1 MKPWPGS
8 TPGVMKGT
16 VQEASRSERR
26 DEETMRG
33 IGRWAVLATIV
44 ALSTN
49 AHAGDD
55 KDAREA
61 KERFVEGIARAR
73 AGDWEGARRS
83 FQQSVAVM
91 PTQTAVFNL
100 ALAEEKCA
108 RPLEALTHFKDYVH
122 RYTLSDDERAQAR
135 RHIGD
140 LTDKTGHIEIQA
152 PSGVI
157 LIVDG
162 TTNGGTTPLLEPIDV
177 LPGHHVIEAKLP
189 RGPKSL
195 TADVGAGQVVRIA
208 FAADGEEKPLLAT
221 GVATSAVATAST
233 APDAVQ
239 SPPETPPESSDT
251 GSNVSSGRVIVVAAL
266 GGTAVAAALLGLYFG
281 QQSNTDANKL
291 PALRVSN
298 PTCPGSD
305 GCQQLQDDAS
315 SAHSEHVTSDGLFVV
330 SAVLAAASTA
340 AWVFWPQRSG
350 ANAAP
355 VRIVPSI
362 GTAAVGAVAIGAF

>member
-1 MKPWPGS
+1 MTPWPDW
-8 TPGVMKGT
+8 TPGMMKGT
-16 VQEASRSERR
+16 VGEASRSARR

-33 IGRWAVLATIV
+33 VGRWAVLATIV

-83 FQQSVAVM
+83 FQQSVAVL

-108 RPLEALTHFKDYVH
+108 RPVEALTHFKDYVH

-157 LIVDG
+157 LTLDG
-162 TTNGGTTPLLEPIDV
+162 ATNGGTTPLLEPIDV
-177 LPGHHVIEAKLP
+177 LPGHHVVEAKLV
-189 RGPKSL
+189 RGPKSM
-195 TADVGAGQVVRIA
+195 TVDVGAGQVVRMA
-208 FAADGEEKPLLAT
+208 FAADGEEKPLSAT
-221 GVATSAVATAST
+221 GTAASTLATAS
-233 APDAVQ
+233 AAHDAQQ
-239 SPPETPPESSDT
+239 SPPETPPESSDR
-251 GSNVSSGRVIVVAAL
+251 GSNVSSGRVITVAAL

-291 PALRVSN
+291 PALRSSN

-305 GCQQLQDDAS
+305 GCQQLQDAAS
-315 SAHSEHVTSDGLFVV
+315 SAHSEHVTADGLFVV
-330 SAVLAAASTA
+330 SAVLAAASVAT
-340 AWVFWPQRSG
+340 WVFWPQSSG
-350 ANAAP
+350 ANAAR
-355 VRIVPSI
+355 VHIVPSM
-362 GTAAVGAVAIGAF
+362 GTAGVGAVAIGAF